1 MSVRWAVQDKMDTDY
16 VNIREVCR
24 ELGLP
29 CSTFPRVP
37 FSKELPNIP
46 ADMPTIFYGSI
57 RMIDLVRKSGRWSP
71 CTFFD
76 PETFKTTAWGPAYGE
91 HWLNH
96 GSRLTTLSEFVWE
109 PHDPDRLFFVR
120 PVRDAKEFTGGIWSF
135 AQLCRWNSGLIR
147 TDLGDEQLATIP
159 IIVGEPWGI
168 AREWRL
174 FMVDGRV
181 SAASRYKTRGS
192 LDVGADVPPEVLE
205 FGERMAGI
213 FSPHR
218 IFVLDICESA
228 DNLYVLELG
237 CVNSAG
243 LYAADVRKLIGDISG
258 TVCLQEEHD
267 ET

>member
-1 MSVRWAVQDKMDTDY
+1 MGKPRWAVQDKMDTDY
-16 VNIREVCR
+16 LNIRKACQD
-24 ELGLP
+24 LGLP
-29 CSTFPRVP
+29 CVTFPRVP
-37 FSKELPNIP
+37 FSMELPDVP

-57 RMIDLVRKSGRWSP
+57 RMVDLVRKSGRWSP
-71 CTFFD
+71 CAFFD

-120 PVRDAKEFTGGIWSF
+120 PVRDAKEFTGGVWSF
-135 AQLCRWNSGLIR
+135 AQLCRWNSGLIK

-181 SAASRYKTRGS
+181 SSASRYKTSGR
-192 LDVGADVPPEVLE
+192 LDVGADVPDEVLG
-205 FGERMAGI
+205 FGECMAKV

-218 IFVLDICESA
+218 IFVLDVCESA
-228 DNLYVLELG
+228 GNLYVLELG

-243 LYAADVRKLIGDISG
+243 LYAADVLRIIGDISG
-258 TVCLQEEHD
+258 AACD
-267 ET
+267 SKDI